1 VGVGHGEQ
9 RAQVGLGLLDGRVEL
24 LPAVAHLHDAHPGAA
39 VVDELLL
46 RLLEHGERQRG
57 RARREVV
64 DAPVPGARA
73 GGCRGW
79 RRHRRA
85 ADPGGAGGEA
95 DGRCGGGRG
104 RALEEERVRRGGG
117 GGHGG
122 NQEMR
127 QRRVFGARKRN
138 RMGTEIYMRGA
149 VRIAEVGGSVPV
161 E

>member
-1 VGVGHGEQ
+1 VGVGHGEE
-9 RAQVGLGLLDGRVEL
+9 RAQVGLGLLDGGVEL

-46 RLLEHGERQRG
+46 RLLEDGERERG

-64 DAPVPGARA
+64 DAPVPG
-73 GGCRGW
+73 GGRGR

-95 DGRCGGGRG
+95 DRGCRSGSPRSCGGG
-104 RALEEERVRRGGG
+104 ALEEERVRRGGG
-117 GGHGG
+117 HRG

-127 QRRVFGARKRN
+127 EGFGARCAE
-138 RMGTEIYMRGA
+138 TERDL
-149 VRIAEVGGSVPV
+149 
-161 E
+161 